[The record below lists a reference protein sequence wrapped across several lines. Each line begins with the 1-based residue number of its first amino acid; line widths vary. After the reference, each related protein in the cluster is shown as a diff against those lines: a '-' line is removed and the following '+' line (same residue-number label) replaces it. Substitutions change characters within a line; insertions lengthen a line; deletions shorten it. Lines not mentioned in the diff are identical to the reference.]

1 MEARNRLSK
10 AHRAYLVALVKCWAH
25 VRFLMGK
32 EAVLVGWGKPGG
44 KLADALA
51 EISHVTHAGNVFHM
65 ETFCISQSP
74 DPPSCGHLVPKNVVE
89 RSLLLVLQDH

>member
-10 AHRAYLVALVKCWAH
+10 AHRAFLVALVKCWAH

-65 ETFCISQSP
+65 ETFCISQRP
-74 DPPSCGHLVPKNVVE
+74 DPPSCGHLVP
-89 RSLLLVLQDH
+89 

>member
-1 MEARNRLSK
+1 
-10 AHRAYLVALVKCWAH
+10 VALVKCWAH

-51 EISHVTHAGNVFHM
+51 EIPHVTHAGNVCHM
-65 ETFCISQSP
+65 ETLRISQRP
-74 DPPSCGHLVPKNVVE
+74 DPPLCGHLVP
-89 RSLLLVLQDH
+89 

>member
-1 MEARNRLSK
+1 MAARDRLDK
-10 AHRAYLVALVKCWAH
+10 AHRAYVGALVKCWAH

-51 EISHVTHAGNVFHM
+51 EIPHVTHAGNVCHM
-65 ETFCISQSP
+65 ETLRISQRP
-74 DPPSCGHLVPKNVVE
+74 DPPLCGHLVP
-89 RSLLLVLQDH
+89 

>member
-10 AHRAYLVALVKCWAH
+10 AHRAYLVALVKCWAN

-65 ETFCISQSP
+65 ETFCSSQRP
-74 DPPSCGHLVPKNVVE
+74 DPPSCGHLVP
-89 RSLLLVLQDH
+89 

>member
-10 AHRAYLVALVKCWAH
+10 AHRAFLVALVKCWAH

-51 EISHVTHAGNVFHM
+51 AIPHVTHAGNVCHM
-65 ETFCISQSP
+65 ETLRISQRP
-74 DPPSCGHLVPKNVVE
+74 DPPLCGHLVP
-89 RSLLLVLQDH
+89 

>member
-51 EISHVTHAGNVFHM
+51 EIPHVTHAGNVCHM
-65 ETFCISQSP
+65 ETLRISQRP
-74 DPPSCGHLVPKNVVE
+74 DPPSCGHLVP
-89 RSLLLVLQDH
+89 

>member
-32 EAVLVGWGKPGG
+32 EAVLVGWGNPGG

-51 EISHVTHAGNVFHM
+51 EIPHVTHAGNVCHM
-65 ETFCISQSP
+65 ETLRISQRP
-74 DPPSCGHLVPKNVVE
+74 DPPLCGHLVP
-89 RSLLLVLQDH
+89 

>member
-10 AHRAYLVALVKCWAH
+10 AHRAFLVALVKCWAH

-51 EISHVTHAGNVFHM
+51 EIPHVTHAGNVCHM
-65 ETFCISQSP
+65 ETLRISQRP
-74 DPPSCGHLVPKNVVE
+74 DPPLCGHLVP
-89 RSLLLVLQDH
+89 

>member
-1 MEARNRLSK
+1 MAARDRLSK
-10 AHRAYLVALVKCWAH
+10 AHRAYSVALVTCWAD
-25 VRFLMGK
+25 VRFKMGK

-65 ETFCISQSP
+65 ETFCISQRP
-74 DPPSCGHLVPKNVVE
+74 DPPS
-89 RSLLLVLQDH
+89 

>member
-10 AHRAYLVALVKCWAH
+10 AHRAFLVALVKCWAH

-51 EISHVTHAGNVFHM
+51 EIPHVTHAGNVCHM
-65 ETFCISQSP
+65 ETLRISQRP
-74 DPPSCGHLVPKNVVE
+74 DPPSCGHLVP
-89 RSLLLVLQDH
+89 

>member
-10 AHRAYLVALVKCWAH
+10 AHRAYLVALVKCLAN

-65 ETFCISQSP
+65 ETFCISQRP
-74 DPPSCGHLVPKNVVE
+74 DPPLCGHLVP
-89 RSLLLVLQDH
+89 

>member
-1 MEARNRLSK
+1 VEARNRLSK

-51 EISHVTHAGNVFHM
+51 EIPHVTHAGNVCHM
-65 ETFCISQSP
+65 ETLRISQRP
-74 DPPSCGHLVPKNVVE
+74 DPPLCGHLVP
-89 RSLLLVLQDH
+89 

>member
-51 EISHVTHAGNVFHM
+51 EIPHVTHAGNVCHM
-65 ETFCISQSP
+65 ETLRISQRP
-74 DPPSCGHLVPKNVVE
+74 DPPLCGHLVP
-89 RSLLLVLQDH
+89 

>member
-10 AHRAYLVALVKCWAH
+10 AHRAYSVALVTCWAH

-51 EISHVTHAGNVFHM
+51 EIPHVTHAGNVCHM
-65 ETFCISQSP
+65 ETLRISQRP
-74 DPPSCGHLVPKNVVE
+74 DPPLCGHLVP
-89 RSLLLVLQDH
+89 